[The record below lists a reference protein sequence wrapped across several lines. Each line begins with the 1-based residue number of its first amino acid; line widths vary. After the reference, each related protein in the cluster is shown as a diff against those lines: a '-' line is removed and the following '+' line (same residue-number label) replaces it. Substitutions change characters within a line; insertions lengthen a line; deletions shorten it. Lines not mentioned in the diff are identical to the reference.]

1 MCRTVSHEEIF
12 DIFDEEPP
20 APPSSDLTSS
30 TSHQGPSITTHT
42 NDNIENHGITLGT
55 GIGLGIGIGITAGC
69 IAVSIGIGI
78 GIGIGYIIFK
88 SNDDTQR
95 EAKFK
100 ELENECNKQVL
111 IKHVSLDKEM
121 IETVSQVVS
130 ATNDSSPTSSNSNKS
145 SVSTT
150 ADIRCPTII
159 PTPSS
164 SKNGYNPITKRRVL
178 LPLIPTCTQQTSS
191 MTSST

>member
-1 MCRTVSHEEIF
+1 
-12 DIFDEEPP
+12 
-20 APPSSDLTSS
+20 
-30 TSHQGPSITTHT
+30 
-42 NDNIENHGITLGT
+42 
-55 GIGLGIGIGITAGC
+55 
-69 IAVSIGIGI
+69 
-78 GIGIGYIIFK
+78 
-88 SNDDTQR
+88 
-95 EAKFK
+95 
-100 ELENECNKQVL
+100 
-111 IKHVSLDKEM
+111 VSLDKEM